1 MYKYI
6 YSDSNNNTQNIM
18 PHLSK
23 FKMSPEVSEKVSK
36 KFFAILSKAHKN
48 KNLINVL
55 NELFTHT
62 EKVMLAKRMAIILL
76 LDKNI
81 PQSKIVDTLKVSFNT
96 VAKISLVIENGKYK
110 NILKTS
116 HKEKIDL
123 EKIVWSMLTVGGI
136 MPPKAY
142 IRHPKKH

>member
-1 MYKYI
+1 
-6 YSDSNNNTQNIM
+6 M
-18 PHLSK
+18 PHLSR
-23 FKMSPEVSEKVSK
+23 FKMNPEVSEKVSR
-36 KFFAILSKAHKN
+36 KFFAVLSKAHKN
-48 KNLINVL
+48 QNLVNVL
-55 NELFTHT
+55 NELLTRT

-76 LDKNI
+76 LDKDI

-96 VAKISLVIENGKYK
+96 VAKIALAIENGKYK

-123 EKIVWSMLTVGGI
+123 EKIVWNMLTVGGI

-142 IRHPKKH
+142 IRHNKKY